1 MEGGIGVVKA
11 RAWFV
16 GLVEDG
22 MVEST
27 NVSKAVH
34 GSGRIG
40 FGVNPHSSQ
49 LNRVNRN
56 WTRNWPNVRFKSVGT
71 GHWFSGLD
79 PSIDF
84 KSEAQQRNWN
94 PQTKK
99 PKPQIYETYE
109 TQKELKIQT
118 KAQIYKTKTKPKEK
132 SKSKPKAQI
141 YETKMK

>member
-1 MEGGIGVVKA
+1 M
-11 RAWFV
+11 

-27 NVSKAVH
+27 NVSRAVH

-40 FGVNPHSSQ
+40 FGVDPHSSQ
-49 LNRVNRN
+49 LNQVNGN
-56 WTRNWPNVRFKSVGT
+56 WTRNRPNVRFQSVGT

-79 PSIDF
+79 PSVDF
-84 KSEAQQRNWN
+84 KSEAQQRNRN
-94 PQTKK
+94 PQTKKSKSK
-99 PKPQIYETYE
+99 PKPQIYKTNE

-118 KAQIYKTKTKPKEK
+118 KTQIYKTKTKPKEK